1 MAKLHEVEIHRL
13 RPTQITVGM
22 IEVRDKR
29 DKLLSLKKSEQQ
41 EFLEAHAIPAVWGPD
56 GKLYITD
63 HHHLGRAC
71 DEAGVDSGF
80 FLVEDDFS
88 SLPIAQFW
96 PKMAA
101 AHWVHPIDQ
110 AGKPRPFED
119 LPDHLQKLVDDR
131 DDALTAAV
139 GGFDD
144 KHYKKLAED
153 LLTLAH
159 QHRRLLELGDSLDV
173 DALLGQLP
181 GPLVQVAHLRALPP
195 ELLGVIRV
203 GVEPVAALVRL
214 QFRFAQI
221 AAVPEVLR
229 GAALRLKRST
239 ARCIPGRP
247 TMLD

>member
-22 IEVRDKR
+22 IEVHDKR

-71 DEAGVDSGF
+71 DEAGVETGF

-88 SLPIAQFW
+88 NLTIAQFW

-119 LPDHLQKLVDDR
+119 LPDHLQKLVDDPYRSLAGYVR
-131 DDALTAAV
+131 DAGGYEKTPTAFAEFLWADFFRPRVVIGTTRPDFHESVDHAMKIATSPDA
-139 GGFDD
+139 
-144 KHYKKLAED
+144 
-153 LLTLAH
+153 AH
-159 QHRRLLELGDSLDV
+159 
-173 DALLGQLP
+173 LP
-181 GPLVQVAHLRALPP
+181 GYKGTQ
-195 ELLGVIRV
+195 
-203 GVEPVAALVRL
+203 
-214 QFRFAQI
+214 
-221 AAVPEVLR
+221 
-229 GAALRLKRST
+229 KT
-239 ARCIPGRP
+239 
-247 TMLD
+247 

>member
-22 IEVRDKR
+22 IEVHDKR

-71 DEAGVDSGF
+71 DEAGVETAF

-88 SLPIAQFW
+88 NLPIAQFW

-119 LPDHLQKLVDDR
+119 LPDHLQKLVDDPYRSLAGYVR
-131 DDALTAAV
+131 DAGGYEKTPTAFAEFLWADFFRPRVAIGPTRPDFHKSVDHAMKIATSPDA
-139 GGFDD
+139 
-144 KHYKKLAED
+144 
-153 LLTLAH
+153 AH
-159 QHRRLLELGDSLDV
+159 
-173 DALLGQLP
+173 LP
-181 GPLVQVAHLRALPP
+181 GY
-195 ELLGVIRV
+195 
-203 GVEPVAALVRL
+203 
-214 QFRFAQI
+214 
-221 AAVPEVLR
+221 
-229 GAALRLKRST
+229 KRT
-239 ARCIPGRP
+239 QK
-247 TMLD
+247 T